1 MDLRTNAEATTSE
14 RVGRILIEEEKE
26 VVTST
31 TADPTAADTTTS
43 KTRPEQQ
50 VQLTTQ
56 TELEVV
62 AATLAPELEQATVR
76 SKEQGTTALVSVAEL
91 ELTEVQTGRV
101 DELEEQTTPAN
112 PVALEEA
119 EKTSSNAQ
127 ELLVKESPNEPTA
140 TRSSIELQQ
149 PVKEHDNLQTVTELT
164 ALFITTALP
173 EIEVTETPELIP
185 NTPVLVTDTPGL
197 VIETP
202 GLAANTPELVTNTPG
217 LLVNSP
223 ELIPNTPGLVTET
236 PGLAANTPEL
246 VTNTPGLLVN
256 NTELMTDTP
265 ELARNTPEFITNT
278 PEIITNTPGLA
289 ANTPDL
295 ATNTPELEANTPDLV
310 TNTPDLVTNTLELVA
325 NTSGL
330 GTNSPGLEISRELE
344 ADLAGSGSKSNLSLQ
359 SGTELVTVRTNLDE
373 EVVGEPLKQ
382 EFAAVGNAPN
392 PSSDRLSSLVLA
404 SAQKHA
410 LERLQLAPGRVQ
422 TSDSSAQPQ
431 ATNDRGIE
439 ITTGVTE
446 NILRSSQFSADPSQT
461 FSLLDPESIFRADL
475 ANRDLRGNILQ
486 GQQVASLTD
495 NHPPDLIFLQN
506 NEEIRGDR
514 GGGHFELPL
523 HDGPH
528 GNQQPMGQLNSQ
540 VNILRYRDM

>member
-1 MDLRTNAEATTSE
+1 MDLRTNVEATTSE

-185 NTPVLVTDTPGL
+185 NTPVLVTD
-197 VIETP
+197 
-202 GLAANTPELVTNTPG
+202 
-217 LLVNSP
+217 
-223 ELIPNTPGLVTET
+223 TPGLVTET

-410 LERLQLAPGRVQ
+410 LERLQLAPGRMQ